1 MNDNLENM
9 EYIDILLKLQAEGK
23 DLYGYTKRKFTIEV
37 FSRTGYLDGR
47 LADPDDGIW
56 CPIEELGSV
65 QEFNSEDEAIK
76 YMQTKYPWI
85 NEHKPY
91 SQDSQLE
98 WRIIEEETTG
108 TVRFANTFRGYYKE
122 C

>member
-1 MNDNLENM
+1 MNDNIENM

-23 DLYGYTKRKFTIEV
+23 ELYGYTERKFTIEI
-37 FSRTGYLDGR
+37 FSRTLYLDGR
-47 LADPDDGIW
+47 LADPDDGRW
-56 CPIEELGSV
+56 YPIEKHGHV
-65 QEFNSEDEAIK
+65 QEFKSEDEAIK
-76 YMQTKYPWI
+76 YMQTEYPWI

-98 WRIIEEETTG
+98 WRILEEETTV
-108 TVRFANTFRGYYKE
+108 TVRFSNTFRGYYKE